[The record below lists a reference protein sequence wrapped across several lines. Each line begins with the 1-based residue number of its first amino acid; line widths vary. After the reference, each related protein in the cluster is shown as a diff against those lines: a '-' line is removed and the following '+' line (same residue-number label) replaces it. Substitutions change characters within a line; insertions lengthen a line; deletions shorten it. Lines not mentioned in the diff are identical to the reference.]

1 MNATACDR
9 HDTGWRA
16 ASAGVRPIRLRA
28 GIAGDGGFREPPARS
43 SKRSRHDHRRAGPTA
58 TGRLETVGSSPAAGL
73 VDRGDVTAEVLR
85 LLLEVDDHESPIRAL
100 VEHCLTHGTSE
111 ACGRQPWMS
120 ASVGARLEP
129 FMLQAITCLVD
140 EQILVE
146 ED

>member
-1 MNATACDR
+1 MTIDARVQRLQGALKQLDRVQQQGWSTADA
-9 HDTGWRA
+9 RA
-16 ASAGVRPIRLRA
+16 ARAESIR
-28 GIAGDGGFREPPARS
+28 
-43 SKRSRHDHRRAGPTA
+43 RR
-58 TGRLETVGSSPAAGL
+58 L
-73 VDRGDVTAEVLR
+73 DRGDGVAEVLR

-111 ACGRQPWMS
+111 ECGRQPWMS

-129 FMLQAITCLVD
+129 FILQAITCLVD